1 MIKVQLTK
9 DFGNFRVSD
18 IMKNG
23 VYMTDSELS
32 GLLIYG
38 KNVLFSNN
46 LDNAE
51 ITLKKGTE
59 LILSDLSRDMLAFD
73 ILLNNNI
80 TLTLA
85 TNLDDFA
92 KINEYHVKFVKSV
105 VKHNKQYGLIKREA
119 EIDTNWEDFLDSM
132 LCLRDEDGKRPCE
145 FCTEKCN
152 EEWVDIAYEHY
163 VDMKTYALPVTE
175 EA

>member
-9 DFGNFRVSD
+9 DFGNFKVSE

-23 VYMTDSELS
+23 VYMTDNEMS

-38 KNVLFSNN
+38 KNVLFSND
-46 LDNAE
+46 LDNTL

-59 LILSDLSRDMLAFD
+59 VIMSDIARDMVAFD
-73 ILLNNNI
+73 VELTSTI
-80 TLTLA
+80 TLKFAST
-85 TNLDDFA
+85 LDDFA
-92 KINEYHVKFVKSV
+92 KGNDYHPKFIKSV
-105 VKHNKQYGLIKREA
+105 VRHNKEFGVIEREA
-119 EIDTNWEDFLDSM
+119 EVDTNWESFLDLM

-145 FCTEKCN
+145 FCTNKCN
-152 EEWVDIAYEHY
+152 EEWVDVAYEHFI
-163 VDMKTYALPVTE
+163 DMKTYALPVTE